1 MEGNLETLR
10 FIADSMLGKLAKWL
24 RIMGCDTHYQAFYH
38 GETLGRL
45 INGGRRLLTRHR
57 ETFGHYPKALLIR
70 SDHVGEQLLEM
81 TVDGHLFIDKSKWF
95 SRCLVCNTPLEGVEV
110 DTAREDIPEY
120 VFYNNISDIMSC
132 PSCNRY
138 FWPGSHRQR
147 MVRQLENWGF

>member
-1 MEGNLETLR
+1 LR

-24 RIMGCDTHYQAFYH
+24 RIMGCDTHYQACYH

-45 INGGRRLLTRHR
+45 INERRRLLTRHR
-57 ETFGHYPKALLIR
+57 ETFGRYPKALLIR

-81 TVDGHLFIDKSKWF
+81 TGDGHLLIDKSKWF
-95 SRCLVCNTPLEGVEV
+95 SRCLVCNTPLEGTEF

-120 VFYNNISDIMSC
+120 VFYNNISDIRSC

-147 MVRQLENWGF
+147 MVRQLEKWGF